1 MAVDRKPNKHSAS
14 EDEMGMVHN
23 LTTKLYLKSLQAM
36 IQKVSDGHDIEAV
49 IGDGK
54 ILTSAGKWAADMN
67 SITTSAPEM
76 DETTELNKE
85 LARIKAAQIANMN
98 TEKEHRATG
107 TTGMGNVVKFDDT
120 REEF

>member
-1 MAVDRKPNKHSAS
+1 MAADRRPNKNAAT
-14 EDEMGMVHN
+14 EDEVGMVHN

-36 IQKVSDGHDIEAV
+36 VQKLEDGHDIESI

-76 DETTELNKE
+76 DESSELNKE
-85 LARIKAAQIANMN
+85 LKKIKETQMANMKAEESFRLN
-98 TEKEHRATG
+98 G
-107 TTGMGNVVKFDDT
+107 TTGSNVVKFDDSGS
-120 REEF
+120 EF